1 MVTLD
6 SIKVK
11 IAKLEKQALAIAEK
25 QSAVGLE
32 KIRGLMHKHGLSV
45 ADIESF
51 VGKKRG
57 RKPSAKT
64 ANGAAKSAR
73 GATKSVAPKYVDPK
87 SGATW
92 SGRGRAPAWIKDVK
106 DRSRFLIDG
115 SAGQKAGGTKAA
127 AAKKAPAKR
136 AAVKKVGRKAVV
148 AKKASAQGRA
158 AARKKAAPAR
168 KSATGRKVAARKGA
182 SAAVNAAAPA
192 AES

>member
-11 IAKLEKQALAIAEK
+11 IAKLEKQAAAIAEK
-25 QSAVGLE
+25 QSSIGLG
-32 KIRGLMHKHGLSV
+32 KIRELMHKHGLSV

-57 RKPSAKT
+57 RKPLAKT
-64 ANGAAKSAR
+64 ANGAAKSAGR
-73 GATKSVAPKYVDPK
+73 ETKPVAPKYADPK

-106 DRSRFLIDG
+106 DRTRFLING
-115 SAGQKAGGTKAA
+115 SAGEKATSRKAA
-127 AAKKAPAKR
+127 SAKKAPVKG
-136 AAVKKVGRKAVV
+136 AAAKKVGRKATV

-158 AARKKAAPAR
+158 AARKKAAPAK
-168 KSATGRKVAARKGA
+168 KSAAPRKVVARKGA
-182 SAAVNAAAPA
+182 SAAVNTATAA
-192 AES
+192 